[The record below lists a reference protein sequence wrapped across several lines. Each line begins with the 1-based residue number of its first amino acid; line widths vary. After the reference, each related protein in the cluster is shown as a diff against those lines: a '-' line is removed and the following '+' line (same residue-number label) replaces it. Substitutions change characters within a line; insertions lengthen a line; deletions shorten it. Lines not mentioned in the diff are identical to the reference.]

1 MFISN
6 VKGVPKVVQVGV
18 LVQLG
23 EVDEVWPIVVDQEI
37 EPKPVLPRQREVLD
51 VNMLLSVRSSLTPEQ
66 QGLLRRHLLRRLP
79 GSRFVVIDVD
89 LNLLDLETDDDR
101 PDETE
106 IGFSFLV
113 ERHEGSGLSDEVW
126 RGDGLDHLVKVQQP
140 GLELVVD
147 ELVEL
152 EAAVEILAS
161 CVHP

>member
-1 MFISN
+1 M
-6 VKGVPKVVQVGV
+6 
-18 LVQLG
+18 LV
-23 EVDEVWPIVVDQEI
+23 
-37 EPKPVLPRQREVLD
+37 
-51 VNMLLSVRSSLTPEQ
+51 SVRSSLTPEQ